1 MKVVPPGGRRVAAVF
16 AASAALALVSGCG
29 HPKAAA
35 ISTIPTTS
43 TTTTPTTTTTRPVPV
58 CPLTGAAAPGGA
70 IPQRAAIAVKVENL
84 AAARPQWGLDYADI
98 VFEEPVEGGI
108 TRYIAVYQ
116 CQTASRIEPVRSAR
130 FVDADI
136 LQPLGKILF
145 GYSGGIQPVVNQI
158 DSPASLL
165 EDVGLAKAP
174 AAYTSDPTRISPH
187 DLETST
193 AALYKAAKSLGYP
206 RKNVPPA
213 YFKYGSLPAGGK
225 PVSSV
230 HIDFPLDVTTWQWG
244 PGTGRWLRSY
254 SDTGAAVQGDNV
266 QISAANVVVMH
277 VVEYPTPY
285 LEDATG
291 AREEQLQLTGTGP
304 AWVFRNGR
312 EYKGTWKRPSLI
324 QAATFVGADG
334 AQITLTPGN
343 TWEELV
349 PTVSAVSVSGL
360 AGPTAGGPNAGG
372 PNAGGP
378 GKAGGGPPGAA

>member
-1 MKVVPPGGRRVAAVF
+1 MTVPPGARRVAAIF

-43 TTTTPTTTTTRPVPV
+43 TTTTVPTTTTRRPVPV
-58 CPLTGAAAPGGA
+58 CPLTGAPAPGGA

-108 TRYIAVYQ
+108 TRFIAVYQ
-116 CQTASRIEPVRSAR
+116 CQAAPRIEPVRSAR

-145 GYSGGIQPVVNQI
+145 GYSGAIQPVTNQI
-158 DSPASLL
+158 DAPGSFL
-165 EDVGLAKAP
+165 EDIGFGKAP
-174 AAYTSDPTRISPH
+174 AAYTSDPTRIAPH

-206 RKNVPPA
+206 VKNVPPA
-213 YFKYGSLPAGGK
+213 YFKYGSLPAGGT

-230 HIDFPLDVTTWQWG
+230 HIDFPLDVTSWQWS

-254 SDTGAAVQGDNV
+254 SDTGPAMQGDNV

-277 VVEYPTPY
+277 VVEYPTQY
-285 LEDATG
+285 LEDPTG

-304 AWVFRNGR
+304 VWVFRNGR
-312 EYKGTWKRPSLI
+312 EFKGTWKRASLTEP
-324 QAATFVGADG
+324 ATFVGTGG

-349 PTVSAVSVSGL
+349 PTVSPVSVSGL
-360 AGPTAGGPNAGG
+360 AGPVTA
-372 PNAGGP
+372 GP
-378 GKAGGGPPGAA
+378 GKAAGGGPPGEN